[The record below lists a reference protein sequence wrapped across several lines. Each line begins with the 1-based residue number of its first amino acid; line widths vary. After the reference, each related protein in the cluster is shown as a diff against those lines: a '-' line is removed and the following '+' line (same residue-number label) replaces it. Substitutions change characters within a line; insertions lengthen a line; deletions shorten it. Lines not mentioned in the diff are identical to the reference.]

1 MRKGLA
7 VLITGLLARAAS
19 GDEDIVTAPVR
30 VSDTREGGG
39 AEARALD
46 EPAFVTVVHV
56 DRQRQET
63 QSAAEALA
71 ESVGVSVRSLGG
83 LGAFASISMRGA
95 PAGQTEILID
105 GVPLSRFAFSAVDVG
120 SLDLGTFDRVE
131 IFRGGVPVEYGGAVL
146 GGAVNFVTRVGPRP
160 DARTTELTLGGG
172 SFGAFRARAAR
183 GDAFADGR
191 LRTTFAAAYARA
203 DGGFLVFDDNG
214 TPLNPNDDSTRPRVN
229 NGYDQVDAVARA
241 ETSGAIAASG
251 GARVSWKGQ
260 GVPGPVGVSAEHTRL
275 TTLRVLVDARAR
287 FARAFD
293 APELSLR
300 PRGYFV
306 LEAQRWR
313 DPDGEAGLAPAD
325 ESTRTLAGGLA
336 LDAAWTPST
345 HHRVT
350 AAVEGRGEG
359 FAMVDNRQMGAEVAS
374 GTRWGGAVSLADEIV
389 LGDEETWVLV
399 PAVRGDLL
407 VTRGEATQTPVTGPL
422 APAPRDDAFVSPR
435 MGVRFRALPWLTVK
449 GNVGRYFRPPTV
461 VELFGDRGFVAG
473 NPSLH
478 PETGTTADLGV
489 VVAPVASDALDRAYL
504 ETAAFVSFSND
515 LVAFLPTSGRFARAV
530 NIADARLAGIEVAGA
545 ARLLRRIT
553 LTGNYTFLRTVQS
566 SDQVAIDGKSLPGRP
581 RHELY
586 LRADV
591 LQPVAG
597 VSVGAFADVTYVSG
611 NFLDEGNLNEVPA
624 RLFLGAGVKV
634 VPADGITVT
643 LVVKNLLDNTV
654 ETVPGPSGPIPR
666 AVADVLDYPLP
677 GRSLYAS
684 VDLAF

>member
-1 MRKGLA
+1 
-7 VLITGLLARAAS
+7 
-19 GDEDIVTAPVR
+19 
-30 VSDTREGGG
+30 
-39 AEARALD
+39 
-46 EPAFVTVVHV
+46 
-56 DRQRQET
+56 
-63 QSAAEALA
+63 
-71 ESVGVSVRSLGG
+71 
-83 LGAFASISMRGA
+83 
-95 PAGQTEILID
+95 
-105 GVPLSRFAFSAVDVG
+105 
-120 SLDLGTFDRVE
+120 
-131 IFRGGVPVEYGGAVL
+131 
-146 GGAVNFVTRVGPRP
+146 
-160 DARTTELTLGGG
+160 
-172 SFGAFRARAAR
+172 
-183 GDAFADGR
+183 
-191 LRTTFAAAYARA
+191 
-203 DGGFLVFDDNG
+203 
-214 TPLNPNDDSTRPRVN
+214 
-229 NGYDQVDAVARA
+229 
-241 ETSGAIAASG
+241 
-251 GARVSWKGQ
+251 
-260 GVPGPVGVSAEHTRL
+260 
-275 TTLRVLVDARAR
+275 
-287 FARAFD
+287 
-293 APELSLR
+293 
-300 PRGYFV
+300 

-461 VELFGDRGFVAG
+461 VELFGDRGLVAG

-553 LTGNYTFLRTVQS
+553 LTGNYAFLRTVQS

-591 LQPVAG
+591 LQPGAG

-624 RLFLGAGVKV
+624 RLFLGAGVTV